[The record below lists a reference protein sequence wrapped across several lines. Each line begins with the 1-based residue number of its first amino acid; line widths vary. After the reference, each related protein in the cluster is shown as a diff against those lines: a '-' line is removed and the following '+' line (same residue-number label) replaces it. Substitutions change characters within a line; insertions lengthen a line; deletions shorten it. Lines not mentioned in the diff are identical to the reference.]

1 MEIKIGNQ
9 KLNIKDYYCAGRDEV
24 CLPRE
29 DGKLWLYIHLT
40 SECNASCPFCVS
52 AAERKASGGGKVS
65 LSLLKECLSVLS
77 GRISG
82 VSVTGG
88 EPMLYPDLT
97 DRVAELVMDTLPDA
111 MLDLATNGTNLES
124 ILSLRT
130 LDAFE
135 GIHISRHSP
144 DDRINDRVFGRVMP
158 KAEEIRRLLSGM
170 SDPAKIVFNCVMQKG
185 LVDSEQAL
193 IDYLEMAAFAGVRN
207 TSFIGMFRANDYCR
221 EKYISPSLLELK
233 NPGFHIWNHFH
244 DHDFCSCSSGS
255 YDAAAGPVRFYY
267 RCPGRSRAPY
277 TRQLVYTAD
286 NRLLAGFGGEEIFW
300 QMQ

>member
-1 MEIKIGNQ
+1 MDIRIGKQ
-9 KLNIKDYYCAGRDEV
+9 KLHIKDYYCAGEDDV
-24 CLPRE
+24 YLPRK

-40 SECNASCPFCVS
+40 NECNAACSFCVN
-52 AAERKASGGGKVS
+52 AAERKTSGAGI
-65 LSLLKECLSVLS
+65 LSLALLRECLISLS

-82 VSVTGG
+82 VSITGG

-97 DRVAELVMDTLPDA
+97 DRVAELVMDILPDA

-144 DDRINDRVFGRVMP
+144 DDRINDRVFGRRMP
-158 KAEEIRRLLSGM
+158 TAEEIRRLLSGM
-170 SDPAKIVFNCVMQKG
+170 SDPAKIVLNCVMQKG
-185 LVDSEQAL
+185 MTDSEQAV
-193 IDYLEMAAFAGVRN
+193 IDYLEMAASAGVRN
-207 TSFIGMFRANDYCR
+207 TSFIGMFRANEYCR
-221 EKYISPSLLELK
+221 ENYVSPAILELK
-233 NPGFHIWNHFH
+233 DPRFHAWNHFH
-244 DHDFCSCSSGS
+244 DYDYCSCSSGS
-255 YDAAAGPVRFYY
+255 FDAVAGPVRFYY
-267 RCPGRSRAPY
+267 RCPGKSRPSY

-300 QMQ
+300 QKH